1 MNEVEIPLKLGG
13 IAAIKAELRDLQGQI
28 ANAGDADT
36 MAELAQ
42 QAGKLKDQIKDANEQ
57 VAIFA
62 TGSKFEAIGN
72 SFGAIK
78 NDLMSLDFEGASEK
92 AALFAKNMASIKP
105 DDISKAFKGLTST
118 IGSIGKAFMS
128 LGQTLLANPIYLIA
142 AVIAAVIAVTIMLA
156 DKLGYLDQAAE
167 AAGIAFDALI
177 EVIKEFGDAMGISA
191 AQSEEYIAMQEANTK
206 ANEEAEKSTAG
217 VIEVTNE
224 VGTAFELAKEGVISK
239 EEALA
244 TYNSKLGDTFGAA
257 TTLAE
262 AERLYVAKTDAYIA
276 ATMARARA
284 EVFAK
289 KAAEADAKAI
299 MAKTKDQTTALDK
312 TKVWIDQNKTLAY
325 GLATVTGGASIVAVA
340 AIDAM
345 DQSGESLAKKQ
356 KRRVE
361 EEKKRQGGMSKMYQ
375 DEAKKALKTALDLEK
390 SNEINIQG
398 GQKKTASH
406 KKQSDQ
412 RIKDA
417 EKEAKRLADIANKEN
432 EERIKR
438 EDAQF
443 DLMNKLTMSQ
453 AEYEKQ
459 KLTEEFDKQMEIAE
473 GNAEL
478 EKLLLDQLGK
488 DKKAIDQKY
497 ADEATK
503 KQEEADKKI
512 QDEAEKKAQALKQAQ
527 DLIFNMNAT
536 QQEKDIRALEEKLA
550 EDRKIIGDNAAAQL
564 QLTEKFEA
572 DKKAIET
579 KYTLEKIEN
588 AKKEREAKLQL
599 ASDIAN
605 GINEVG
611 SAFIKDQKKLEKF
624 NKANALIQIGIDTAK
639 AISSLVAAAQAN
651 PFNGVTAGAAGI
663 AQFASGI
670 IQIATN
676 VAKAKQILTSGGAPS
691 AGGGG
696 TSTEA
701 SGGGANVAQQ
711 VPQAAQLFG
720 SANTGGTMSAGGT
733 TNESSMT
740 VTAIVSESQVT
751 NVQNKINK
759 INKNAEL

>member
-13 IAAIKAELRDLQGQI
+13 IAEIKAELRALQGQI

-36 MAELAQ
+36 MTELAQ

-62 TGSKFEAIGN
+62 TGSKFEAVGN

-92 AALFAKNMASIKP
+92 AKVFAKNMASIKP
-105 DDISKAFKGLTST
+105 DDIGKAFKGLTST

-142 AVIAAVIAVTIMLA
+142 AVIAGVIAATIYLA
-156 DKLGYLDQAAE
+156 DKLGYLDQVTE

-177 EVIKEFGDAMGISA
+177 EAIKEFGESMGIVSA
-191 AQSEEYIAMQEANTK
+191 QTEEYVAMQEANDEANK
-206 ANEEAEKSTAG
+206 AVEKSTNDVMLA
-217 VIEVTNE
+217 TNE

-244 TYNSKLGDTFGAA
+244 TYNDKLGDTFGAA

-299 MAKTKDQTTALDK
+299 LAKTKDQTTALDK
-312 TKVWIDQNKTLAY
+312 TKVWIDDNKALAY

-375 DEAKKALKTALDLEK
+375 DEAKKALKTAIELEK
-390 SNEINIQG
+390 SNEINIKG

-417 EKEAKRLADIANKEN
+417 EKEAEKLRQIAIKEN

-443 DLMNKLTMSQ
+443 DLLNKLTLTQ
-453 AEYEKQ
+453 REQDILALTQDYDKKYE
-459 KLTEEFDKQMEIAE
+459 LAN

-478 EKLLLDQLGK
+478 EKLLAEQQKK
-488 DKKAIDQKY
+488 DIADINKKY
-497 ADEATK
+497 A
-503 KQEEADKKI
+503 
-512 QDEAEKKAQALKQAQ
+512 DEAEKKAKEEADKLLAAKKAAD
-527 DLIFNMNAT
+527 DLIFELNAT
-536 QQEKDIRALEEKLA
+536 QQEKDIRALEERLA
-550 EDRKIIGDNAAAQL
+550 EDRKILGDNAAAQL
-564 QLTEKFEA
+564 QLTAKFEE
-572 DKKAIET
+572 DKNAIEN
-579 KYTLEKIEN
+579 KYALERIEN
-588 AKKEREAKLQL
+588 AKKERDAKIAL
-599 ASDIAN
+599 AEEIFN
-605 GINEVG
+605 GVSEVG
-611 SAFIKDQKKLEKF
+611 SALIKDQKKLEKF

-639 AISSLVAAAQAN
+639 AISSLVAAAQSN

-670 IQIATN
+670 IQIVTN
-676 VAKAKQILTSGGAPS
+676 IAKAKQILTSGGTPS

-696 TSTEA
+696 TTSEST
-701 SGGGANVAQQ
+701 GGGSNVAQQ

-720 SANTGGTMSAGGT
+720 ASNSGNVVSAGGGT
-733 TNESSMT
+733 ANSSMT
-740 VTAIVSESQVT
+740 VTAVVSETQIT
-751 NVQNKINK
+751 NVQNKITK

>member
-62 TGSKFEAIGN
+62 TGSKFEAVSN

-92 AALFAKNMASIKP
+92 AALFAKNMANIKP

-142 AVIAAVIAVTIMLA
+142 AVIAGVIAITVMLA

-167 AAGIAFDALI
+167 AAGLVFDALI
-177 EVIKEFGDAMGISA
+177 ETIKQFGEAMGITA
-191 AQSEEYIAMQEANTK
+191 AQSEEYVAMQEANTK

-244 TYNSKLGDTFGAA
+244 TYNEKLGDTFGAA

-262 AERLYVAKTDAYIA
+262 AEALYVAKTDAYIQ

-299 MAKTKDQTTALDK
+299 LAKTKDQTTALE
-312 TKVWIDQNKTLAY
+312 KVNDWVGKNKILAIATGQGLTLA
-325 GLATVTGGASIVAVA
+325 
-340 AIDAM
+340 
-345 DQSGESLAKKQ
+345 AKKSAEAFGLNTATIEERQ
-356 KRRVE
+356 KKRVKE
-361 EEKKRQGGMSKMYQ
+361 EEKRQEKFSNLYQ
-375 DEAKKALKTALDLEK
+375 DEAKKALKTALELEK

-398 GQKKTASH
+398 SKKKTASN

-417 EKEAKRLADIANKEN
+417 EKEAERLAAIAKKEN
-432 EERIKR
+432 EDRIKR

-443 DLMNKLTMSQ
+443 DLMNKLTMTQ

-478 EKLLLDQLGK
+478 EKLLLEQLGK
-488 DKKAIDQKY
+488 DKIAIDQKY
-497 ADEATK
+497 ADEAAK
-503 KQEEADKKI
+503 KQEEADKKAK
-512 QDEAEKKAQALKQAQ
+512 DEAEKKAQALKQAQ

-588 AKKEREAKLQL
+588 AEKEREAKLQL

-639 AISSLVAAAQAN
+639 AISSLVAASQAN
-651 PFNGVTAGAAGI
+651 PFNSVTAGAAGI

-720 SANTGGTMSAGGT
+720 SANTGNVMSAGAT

>member
-13 IAAIKAELRDLQGQI
+13 LAAIKAELRDLKGQI
-28 ANAGDADT
+28 AGASDAET
-36 MAELAQ
+36 MTKLAQ
-42 QAGKLKDQIKDANEQ
+42 RAGELKDQLKDANEQ
-57 VAIFA
+57 IAVFT
-62 TGSKFEAIGN
+62 TGSKFEAVSN
-72 SFGAIK
+72 SFGSIK

-92 AALFAKNMASIKP
+92 AAVFAKNMGNIKP

-128 LGQTLLANPIYLIA
+128 LSQTLLANPIYLIA

-156 DKLGYLDQAAE
+156 DKLGYLDQVTE

-177 EVIKEFGDAMGISA
+177 EAVKEFGESMGIAA
-191 AQSEEYIAMQEANTK
+191 AQSDEYIAMQEANTK

-244 TYNSKLGDTFGAA
+244 TYNDKLGDTFGAA

-262 AERLYVAKTDAYIA
+262 AERLYVAKTEAYIQ

-299 MAKTKDQTTALDK
+299 MAKTKDQTTAIDK
-312 TKVWIDQNKTLAY
+312 VTTFIDNNKAATYALGVATGGT
-325 GLATVTGGASIVAVA
+325 GLAVVA
-340 AIDAM
+340 AFDAM
-345 DQSGESLAKKQ
+345 DKSGDSLAKKQ
-356 KRRVE
+356 KKRVE
-361 EEKKRQGGMSKMYQ
+361 EEKKRQGKISEMYQ
-375 DEAKKALKTALDLEK
+375 KEASESLKTALKLEK
-390 SNEINIQG
+390 DNEITNKSQH
-398 GQKKTASH
+398 KKTATH
-406 KKQSDQ
+406 KSNSEQ
-412 RIKDA
+412 RIKAA
-417 EKEAKRLADIANKEN
+417 EKEAQRLAAIAKKEN
-432 EERIKR
+432 EDRIKK

-453 AEYEKQ
+453 AQYEKQ
-459 KLTEEFDKQMEIAE
+459 KLTEEFDKQNEIAE

-478 EKLLLDQLGK
+478 EKLLLEQLGK
-488 DKKAIDQKY
+488 DKAAIDQKY

-512 QDEAEKKAQALKQAQ
+512 KEEAEKKAQALKQAQ
-527 DLIFNMNAT
+527 DLIFNLNAT

-651 PFNGVTAGAAGI
+651 PFNSVTAGAAGI

-720 SANTGGTMSAGGT
+720 SANTGNVMSAGGS

>member
-1 MNEVEIPLKLGG
+1 MNEVEIPIKLGG

-42 QAGKLKDQIKDANEQ
+42 QAGALKDQIKDANEQ

-62 TGSKFEAIGN
+62 TGSKFEAVSN

-78 NDLMSLDFEGASEK
+78 GDLMSLDFEGAADK
-92 AALFAKNMASIKP
+92 AKIFATSLGNIKP
-105 DDISKAFKGLTST
+105 DDIGKAFKGLTST

-142 AVIAAVIAVTIMLA
+142 AVIAGVIAATIYLA
-156 DKLGYLDQAAE
+156 DKLGYLDQVTE

-177 EVIKEFGDAMGISA
+177 EAIKEFGESMGIVSA
-191 AQSEEYIAMQEANTK
+191 QTEEYVAMQEANDEANK
-206 ANEEAEKSTAG
+206 AVEKSTNDVMLA
-217 VIEVTNE
+217 TNE

-244 TYNSKLGDTFGAA
+244 TYNDKLGDTFGAA

-299 MAKTKDQTTALDK
+299 LAKTKDQTTALDK
-312 TKVWIDQNKTLAY
+312 TKVWIDDNKALAY

-361 EEKKRQGGMSKMYQ
+361 EEKKRQGKMSNLYQ
-375 DEAKKALKTALDLEK
+375 DEAKKALKTAIELEK
-390 SNEINIQG
+390 SNEINIKG

-443 DLMNKLTMSQ
+443 DLLNKLTLTQ
-453 AEYEKQ
+453 REQDILALTQDYDKKYE
-459 KLTEEFDKQMEIAE
+459 LAN

-478 EKLLLDQLGK
+478 EKLLAEQQKK
-488 DKKAIDQKY
+488 DIADINKKY
-497 ADEATK
+497 A
-503 KQEEADKKI
+503 
-512 QDEAEKKAQALKQAQ
+512 DEAEKKAKEEADKILAAKKAAD
-527 DLIFNMNAT
+527 DLIFELNAT
-536 QQEKDIRALEEKLA
+536 QEEKDIRALEERLA
-550 EDRKIIGDNAAAQL
+550 EDRKVLGDNAAAQL
-564 QLTEKFEA
+564 QLTAKFEE
-572 DKKAIET
+572 DKKAIEN
-579 KYTLEKIEN
+579 KYALERIEN
-588 AKKEREAKLQL
+588 AKKERDAKIAL
-599 ASDIAN
+599 AEEIFN
-605 GINEVG
+605 GVSAVG
-611 SAFIKDQKKLEKF
+611 SALIKDQKKLEKF

-639 AISSLVAAAQAN
+639 AISSLVAAAQSN
-651 PFNGVTAGAAGI
+651 PFNGITAGAAGI

-670 IQIATN
+670 VQIVTN
-676 VAKAKQILTSGGAPS
+676 IAKAKQILTSGGTPS

-696 TSTEA
+696 GTAEA
-701 SGGGANVAQQ
+701 TGGSNTNVAQQ
-711 VPQAAQLFG
+711 VPASAQLFG
-720 SANTGGTMSAGGT
+720 AANSGNVVSAGGGT
-733 TNESSMT
+733 SNSSMT
-740 VTAIVSESQVT
+740 VTAVVSETQIT
-751 NVQNKINK
+751 NVQNKITK

>member
-13 IAAIKAELRDLQGQI
+13 IAAIKAELRDLKGQI
-28 ANAGDADT
+28 ANATDSES
-36 MAELAQ
+36 MAALAMR
-42 QAGKLKDQIKDANEQ
+42 AGELKDQLKDANDA
-57 VAIFA
+57 VNTFA
-62 TGSKFEAIGN
+62 TGSKFEAVSN
-72 SFGAIK
+72 SFGGIK
-78 NDLMSLDFEGASEK
+78 DSLMSLDFEEASQK
-92 AALFAKNMASIKP
+92 AKVFATSMANIKP

-142 AVIAAVIAVTIMLA
+142 AVIAGVIAITVVLA

-177 EVIKEFGDAMGISA
+177 EMIKELGESMGIAA

-206 ANEEAEKSTAG
+206 ANEEAEKSTAS

-244 TYNSKLGDTFGAA
+244 TYNEKLGDTFGAA

-262 AERLYVAKTDAYIA
+262 AERLYVAKTDAYIE

-312 TKVWIDQNKTLAY
+312 VTTLVNKNKAIAY
-325 GLATVTGGASIVAVA
+325 TVGALTMGTGTAIVATL
-340 AIDAM
+340 DAM
-345 DQSGESLAKKQ
+345 DNSGDNLATKQ
-356 KRRVE
+356 KKRLAE
-361 EEKKRQGGMSKMYQ
+361 EQKRQGKISKLYQ
-375 DEAKKALKTALDLEK
+375 DEAKEALKTALELEK
-390 SNEINIQG
+390 TNNINIDG
-398 GQKKTASH
+398 GKKKTASH
-406 KKQSDQ
+406 KKESDQ

-417 EKEAKRLADIANKEN
+417 EREAKRLADIERKANED
-432 EERIKR
+432 RIKK

-459 KLTEEFDKQMEIAE
+459 KLTEEFDKQMEIAD

-478 EKLLLDQLGK
+478 EKLLLVQLGK
-488 DKKAIDQKY
+488 DKLAIDQKY
-497 ADEATK
+497 ADEAAK
-503 KQEEADKKI
+503 KQEEADKKAK
-512 QDEAEKKAQALKQAQ
+512 DEAEKKAQALKQAQ

-550 EDRKIIGDNAAAQL
+550 EDRKILGDNAAAQL

-639 AISSLVAAAQAN
+639 AISSLVAASQAN
-651 PFNGVTAGAAGI
+651 PFNSVTAGAAGI

-676 VAKAKQILTSGGAPS
+676 VAKAKQILTSGGTATS
-691 AGGGG
+691 GGGG
-696 TSTEA
+696 GSSDA

-720 SANTGGTMSAGGT
+720 SANTGNVKSAGGT
-733 TNESSMT
+733 ATESSMT
-740 VTAIVSESQVT
+740 VTAVVSETQIT
-751 NVQNKINK
+751 NVQNKITK